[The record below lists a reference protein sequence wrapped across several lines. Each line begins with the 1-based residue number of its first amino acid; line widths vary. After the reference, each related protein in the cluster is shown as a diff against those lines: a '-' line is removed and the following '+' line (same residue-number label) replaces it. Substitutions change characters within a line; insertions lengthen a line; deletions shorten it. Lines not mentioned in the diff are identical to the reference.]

1 MDQVLQE
8 VSVQSGSGSNSLTG
22 VFGQSAYWN
31 GNLYTAAIADYLK
44 QFTITGGNISTTPL
58 SHSTGIYNRRGGSPV
73 VSANNNSAGI
83 VWVIDVSGYP
93 SAPAVLDAYD
103 ATNLATQL
111 YTSPTSG
118 TGAAGLAIKF
128 ASPTVAN
135 GKVYLGTQGQLDVF
149 GLLPN

>member
-1 MDQVLQE
+1 
-8 VSVQSGSGSNSLTG
+8 
-22 VFGQSAYWN
+22 
-31 GNLYTAAIADYLK
+31 
-44 QFTITGGNISTTPL
+44 
-58 SHSTGIYNRRGGSPV
+58 
-73 VSANNNSAGI
+73 
-83 VWVIDVSGYP
+83 VIDVSGYP
-93 SAPAVLDAYD
+93 SSPAVLNAYD

-111 YTSPTSG
+111 YSSPTSG